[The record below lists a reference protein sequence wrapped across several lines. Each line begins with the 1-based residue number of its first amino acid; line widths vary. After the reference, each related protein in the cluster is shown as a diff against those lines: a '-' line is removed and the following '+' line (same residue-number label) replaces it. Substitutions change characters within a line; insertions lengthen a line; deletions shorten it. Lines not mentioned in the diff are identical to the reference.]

1 MQRRPLL
8 LAAAGLP
15 LVATAAPAFDP
26 SGNWVATLRH
36 AGETTAIGL
45 RFEPHAEG
53 GWTIQATL
61 PAIHAWNAPF
71 GRARW
76 QDGALQLG
84 NGWQLQPSR
93 DGRRLLGAMP
103 EFLLPRLR
111 LPLVLER
118 GELPHPPRP
127 LPDLPQPQR
136 LWRRE
141 AGAPLWADLLRAGD
155 SLFAGDDAGV
165 LHALDPA
172 DGRSR
177 WQAKTGGAL
186 RCRPLLHQ
194 GQLLVPSDDGLLH
207 AFEAGSGA
215 PAWQLPLQQQPVRR
229 IPPGQPGA
237 RFDRF
242 GAGVAMQGDALLTA
256 SHVGRLA
263 CWQLGHAPER
273 RLRWQADIGH
283 SLLGT
288 PVIAGGLVV
297 LGAFDGSVRAFELDS
312 GRERWRFDSG
322 APVVSAV
329 WVENGLVLVGSRS
342 YELFALHLADGRE
355 AWRRYHWFSWV
366 ESAVNGFEGRAYVG
380 SSDGAHL
387 SCWAPEQ
394 GRLLWR
400 RDVHGWA
407 WGQPAVDAQRVATGT
422 AALPG
427 YTVGHEASVWS
438 FDRLSGQPHWRLP
451 LAAPAEKGTYGVTG
465 CLALAPGR
473 VFASTLGGE
482 LLALSDSSA

>member
-1 MQRRPLL
+1 MQRRPLV

-15 LVATAAPAFDP
+15 LVAQAATAFDP
-26 SGNWVATLRH
+26 SGSWVATLRH
-36 AGETTAIGL
+36 AGESTPIGL
-45 RFEPHAEG
+45 RFAPHAEG
-53 GWTIQATL
+53 GWTVQATL

-84 NGWQLQPSR
+84 SGWQLQPSR

-118 GELPHPPRP
+118 GELPQPPRA
-127 LPDLPQPQR
+127 LPDLPPPR
-136 LWRRE
+136 TLWRRE
-141 AGAPLWADLLRAGD
+141 LGAPLWADLLRAGD
-155 SLFAGDDAGV
+155 SLFASDDAGV
-165 LHALDPA
+165 LHALDLA
-172 DGRSR
+172 DGHTR
-177 WQAKTGGAL
+177 WQARTGGAL

-215 PAWQLPLQQQPVRR
+215 PVWQLPLQDQPVRR

-242 GAGVAMQGDALLTA
+242 GAGVALQGEALLTA
-256 SHVGRLA
+256 SHAGRLA
-263 CWQLGHAPER
+263 CWQLGNAPER

-297 LGAFDGSVRAFELDS
+297 LGAFDGSVRAFELAS
-312 GRERWRFDSG
+312 GRERWRFETG

-329 WVENGLVLVGSRS
+329 WVEDGLVLVGSRS
-342 YELFALHLADGRE
+342 YELFALRLADGAE

-366 ESAVNGFEGRAYVG
+366 ESAVNGLDGLAYLG

-387 SCWAPEQ
+387 SCWAPRT
-394 GRLLWR
+394 GRLVWR

-407 WGQPAVDAQRVATGT
+407 WGSPALDAQRVAIGT
-422 AALPG
+422 SALPG

-438 FDRLSGQPHWRLP
+438 FERRSGRPHWRAP
-451 LAAPAEKGTYGVTG
+451 LAAPASPATYGVTG
-465 CLALAPGR
+465 SLALAPGQ
-473 VFASTLGGE
+473 VFAATLGGE
-482 LLALSDSSA
+482 LLAFAD

>member
-15 LVATAAPAFDP
+15 LTATATPDIDPAG
-26 SGNWVATLRH
+26 SWVATLQH
-36 AGETTAIGL
+36 AGEKTSIGL
-45 RFEPHAEG
+45 RFEPHPEG
-53 GWTIQATL
+53 GWTLKATL
-61 PAIHAWNAPF
+61 PAIHAWDAPL

-76 QDGALQLG
+76 QNGALQLG
-84 NGWQLQPSR
+84 PGWLLQPSR

-118 GELPHPPRP
+118 GELPRPPRA
-127 LPDLPQPQR
+127 LPDLPTPHA

-141 AGAPLWADLLRAGD
+141 LGAPLWADLLRAGD

-172 DGRSR
+172 DGHSR
-177 WQAKTGGAL
+177 WQARTGGAL
-186 RCRPLLHQ
+186 RCRPQLHQ
-194 GQLLVPSDDGLLH
+194 GQVLVPADDGLLH

-215 PAWQLPLQQQPVRR
+215 LAWQLPLQDQPVRR

-242 GAGVAMQGDALLTA
+242 GAGVAVQGDALLTA
-256 SHVGRLA
+256 SHAGRLV
-263 CWQLGHAPER
+263 CWQLPER
-273 RLRWQADIGH
+273 RLVWQAEIGH

-288 PVIAGGLVV
+288 PVIAGGLVL
-297 LGAFDGSVRAFELDS
+297 LGAFDGSVRAFELES
-312 GRERWRFDSG
+312 GRERWRVETG

-329 WVENGLVLVGSRS
+329 WVEQGLVLVGSRS
-342 YELFALHLADGRE
+342 YELFALRLADGRE

-366 ESAVNGFEGRAYVG
+366 ESAVNGFQGRAYVG

-387 SCWAPEQ
+387 SCWAAQQ

-407 WGQPAVDAQRVATGT
+407 WAQPAVDKQRVATGT

-438 FDRLSGQPHWRLP
+438 LDRRSGKPHWRLP
-451 LAAPAEKGTYGVTG
+451 LAAPADKGTYGVTG

-473 VFASTLGGE
+473 VFAATLGGE
-482 LLALSDSSA
+482 LLALAD